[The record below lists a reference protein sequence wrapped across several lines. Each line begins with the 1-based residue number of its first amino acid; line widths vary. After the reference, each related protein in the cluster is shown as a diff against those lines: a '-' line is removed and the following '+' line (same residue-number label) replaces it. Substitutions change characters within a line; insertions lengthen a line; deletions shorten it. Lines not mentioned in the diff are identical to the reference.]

1 MKSKNAFYLTFWL
14 AGCMFVLG
22 YLSLR
27 RLIRLDSKY
36 IICFSASAFS
46 MAVASFLNQII
57 EEFPIKKF
65 LRVLLDV
72 VVYTFM
78 GLTMF
83 SLVVFPFV
91 VVKIDYLP
99 LSNCLTLWSFALIF
113 MSTVLKEIKDNIIT
127 KASVLTKQAPDQ
139 AEKSKTSVKI

>member
-22 YLSLR
+22 YLSLQS
-27 RLIRLDSKY
+27 LIKLDSKY

-46 MAVASFLNQII
+46 MAVASFLNQIV
-57 EEFPIKKF
+57 EEFQIKKF
-65 LRVLLDV
+65 LRVLLDLL
-72 VVYTFM
+72 VYIFM

-91 VVKIDYLP
+91 IEKIDYLP

-113 MSTVLKEIKDNIIT
+113 MSTVLKEIKDNIIA
-127 KASVLTKQAPDQ
+127 KASVLTGRDSDLVD
-139 AEKSKTSVKI
+139 KSEISV